1 MLGLHSLVVLL
12 YVLIYIA
19 TTACGRAQSSH
30 NRVFLRLFRKDERF
44 ELYACAYVLR
54 LELASAYGY

>member
-30 NRVFLRLFRKDERF
+30 SRVFLRLLRLSDKHFEVYER
-44 ELYACAYVLR
+44 AYVIAHLDD
-54 LELASAYGY
+54 ASAP